1 MKTTITG
8 LTEQEV
14 KQKQEAGQ
22 GQAMLNPLQKQL
34 HRYSKKIFLHYLTF

>member
-22 GQAMLNPLQKQL
+22 GQGTPQYKNNYTDIQRK
-34 HRYSKKIFLHYLTF
+34 YFYTI